1 MVRDRGSEVKKL
13 GVRLDMA
20 ESQHLRSV
28 LKDVIDLPAQWHGAG
43 AFRRAALEKVLEHAD
58 GLDIQYSVETGTGKT
73 TLLFSH
79 LSAHHTVF
87 AKDDSSEYESL
98 KVVRHSPI
106 LRSEG
111 VEFVVGPTQRTLPN
125 HLFRSK
131 LQLVLIDG
139 PHGYPFPELEYFY
152 LYPQICEGGLLIL
165 DDINIPTIFNL
176 FTFIR
181 EDRMFE
187 LVEVVETT
195 AFFKRTREELFDPLG
210 DGWWLQEYNRK
221 RFPVR
226 DSAVKYSMSIKLKYL
241 VPENVKSLLK
251 KAMRSVRARS

>member
-1 MVRDRGSEVKKL
+1 MGARFDMVEG
-13 GVRLDMA
+13 
-20 ESQHLRSV
+20 QHLKTV
-28 LKDVIDLPAQWHGAG
+28 LRDVIDLPSQWHGAG
-43 AFRRAALEKVLEHAD
+43 TFRRQALEKVIALTD
-58 GLDIQYSVETGTGKT
+58 RLDIQYSVETGTGKT

-87 AKDDSSEYESL
+87 AKDDSGDSESL
-98 KVVRHSPI
+98 KVVRESPI
-106 LRSEG
+106 LRKDT
-111 VEFVVGPTQRTLPN
+111 VEFVVGPTQSTLPN
-125 HLFRSK
+125 YEFRSK

-152 LYPQICEGGLLIL
+152 LYPQLSEGALLIL
-165 DDINIPTIFNL
+165 DDINIPTVFNL
-176 FTFIR
+176 FTFLR

-195 AFFKRTREELFDPLG
+195 AFFKRSREQLFDPYG

-226 DSAVKYSMSIKLKYL
+226 DRAVKYPTSIKLKYL
-241 VPENVKSLLK
+241 VPENLKSFLK
-251 KAMRSVRARS
+251 KAIRSFRARP